1 MSLSRRFESLP
12 SPFAEGSR
20 RQTDL
25 EAQISLLLDRSIRRS
40 SALST
45 ESLCLVAGS
54 KVWSLA
60 CTIHILDHD
69 GNLLSA
75 ACIAAIAAL
84 SHFRIPDTSIHGGE
98 LTVYSAQE
106 RNPVPLALL
115 HLPFCVSFAVFE
127 GGEKVILD
135 ATLQEEQCSEGEVV
149 VTANKSGEVCAISKQ
164 GGVPTDA
171 LVLLGCVDTAVEK
184 VRLLDGIVKHALEQD
199 MTKRDVGGLMAELS
213 AENAR

>member
-1 MSLSRRFESLP
+1 MYLCRRFGSPP
-12 SPFAEGSR
+12 SRFAEGSR

-25 EAQISLLLDRSIRRS
+25 EAHLSLLLDRSIRRS

-45 ESLCLVAGS
+45 ESLCLVAGL

-60 CTIHILDHD
+60 CTIHIIDHD
-69 GNLLSA
+69 GDLLCA

-84 SHFRIPDTSIHGGE
+84 SHFRIPDSSIQGGE

-106 RNPVPLALL
+106 RSPVPLALL
-115 HLPFCVSFAVFE
+115 HWPFCVSFAVFD
-127 GGEKVILD
+127 GGEKVALD
-135 ATLQEEQCSEGEVV
+135 ATLQEEQCSEGQVV
-149 VTANKSGEVCAISKQ
+149 VAANRSGEVCAISKE
-164 GGVPTDA
+164 GGVPIDA

-184 VRLLDGIVKHALEQD
+184 VRLLDGIVKKAFEQD
-199 MTKRDVGGLMAELS
+199 TMKRDVGGLMAELS